1 MLFKIGLYSYTG
13 LIYYRKVK
21 TKKILHKLYWKL
33 FNSILG
39 HWFDDSQ
46 PVRLVSQS
54 DDPDFAPE
62 FVLRNADKFKQM
74 LIKEWQTILV
84 CLLSIQVK
92 LPCMF
97 IHCFVFLKKMSIILL
112 YPFVLL
118 QNKFEDQNS
127 IIFGYIK
134 CVNKIFVAGK
144 DFLGI

>member
-84 CLLSIQVK
+84 CLLFAQVK

-97 IHCFVFLKKMSIILL
+97 IHCFVFLKKCQFFFYTHLFCYKIHLKIRIVL
-112 YPFVLL
+112 Y
-118 QNKFEDQNS
+118 
-127 IIFGYIK
+127 
-134 CVNKIFVAGK
+134 
-144 DFLGI
+144 LGTLSV